1 MRRHLIAGLGGFASL
16 AVLAGCASQQG
27 PKPPP
32 IINFGWFY
40 AQTPGEGAKLVY
52 GQEGTD
58 NVTLMLICRP
68 RSGHVEVTLSG
79 DKAGAVQLMSGRL
92 SARLLVRPPDGEG
105 MESMLIGD
113 LRADSPVL
121 AAFVRDGD
129 LTILDGAR
137 RTPLPMRPTERRL
150 AADFVTACRPA

>member
-1 MRRHLIAGLGGFASL
+1 MSRHLFAGLGGLASL
-16 AVLAGCASQQG
+16 AVLAGCASQQE
-27 PKPPP
+27 PEPLP

-68 RSGHVEVTLSG
+68 RSGRVEITLSG

-92 SARLLVRPPDGEG
+92 AARVVVRPPEGEG
-105 MESMLIGD
+105 MDSMLIGA
-113 LRADSPVL
+113 LRADNAVL
-121 AAFVRDGD
+121 AAFVRGGD
-129 LTILDGAR
+129 LAIIDGGH
-137 RTPLPMRPTERRL
+137 RTPLPVRPAERRL
-150 AADFVTACRPA
+150 AAEFLAACRPA